1 MKKLLLFAA
10 IATMFACAK
19 QNRETDPADLKSKVE
34 TNNYRLSADEAQ
46 DMAIR
51 ADPVLVIVQGA

>member
-19 QNRETDPADLKSKVE
+19 QNRETDPADLKSKV
-34 TNNYRLSADEAQ
+34 
-46 DMAIR
+46 
-51 ADPVLVIVQGA
+51 